1 MKRDDFLNARREG
14 MEFQSIY
21 EACGEVLSVVGTV
34 RDNAPEAFSGVWDE
48 RGRFYAFLRQ
58 PFDADDFLVRQTVGR
73 VAVSWNG
80 RVLVRTPWFD
90 LKF

>member
-1 MKRDDFLNARREG
+1 
-14 MEFQSIY
+14 
-21 EACGEVLSVVGTV
+21 
-34 RDNAPEAFSGVWDE
+34 VWDE

-58 PFDADDFLVRQTVGR
+58 PFDADDFLVRQTVAR